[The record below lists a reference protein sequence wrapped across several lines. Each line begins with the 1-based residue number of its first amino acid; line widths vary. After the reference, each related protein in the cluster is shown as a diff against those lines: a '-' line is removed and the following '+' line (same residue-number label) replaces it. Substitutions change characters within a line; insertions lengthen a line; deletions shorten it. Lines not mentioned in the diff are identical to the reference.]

1 MEACVSRQSQ
11 RGKSGAEK
19 LLGGGGGG
27 GGRGTAE
34 DMRAPRLASS
44 SSISAMEEKSELECR
59 GQRANVRQRALQSAT
74 RPIDS

>member
-11 RGKSGAEK
+11 RGESGAEK
-19 LLGGGGGG
+19 LLGG
-27 GGRGTAE
+27 GTAE

-44 SSISAMEEKSELECR
+44 SSISAMEEKSELACR